1 MEVIVLSQQLSYE
14 KTHLLIS
21 NFLNESNDKVFCFL
35 TAEHTIGNSFVLKR
49 YCKDNVY
56 AIYMNLMSTRSTKS
70 LILQLLHAIEVPFV
84 KQYQNDYLVHL
95 LCSELMRKK
104 ISHFV
109 FDNIQELEAS
119 KNIFE
124 IFELLR
130 YLNINTDVQ
139 YICVGSNMSESLST
153 EITRRSE
160 FLNVI

>member
-1 MEVIVLSQQLSYE
+1 M
-14 KTHLLIS
+14 
-21 NFLNESNDKVFCFL
+21 FCFL

>member
-1 MEVIVLSQQLSYE
+1 MSQQLSYD
-14 KTHLLIS
+14 KTHLIIS

-35 TAEHTIGNSFVLKR
+35 KAEHTTGNSFVLKR
-49 YCKDNVY
+49 YCKDNGH
-56 AIYMNLMSTRSTKS
+56 AIYMNLKSARSTKT

-95 LCSELMRKK
+95 LCSEIAKKK

-109 FDNIQELEAS
+109 FDDIQELEAS
-119 KNIFE
+119 SNISE
-124 IFELLR
+124 IFELFR
-130 YLNINTDVQ
+130 YININTDVQ
-139 YICVGSNMSESLST
+139 FICVGFSMTASLSA

>member
-1 MEVIVLSQQLSYE
+1 MSQQLGYE
-14 KTHLLIS
+14 KTHFLIS

-35 TAEHTIGNSFVLKR
+35 TAEHTTGNSFVLKR
-49 YCKDNVY
+49 YCKENVN
-56 AIYMNLMSTRSTKS
+56 AIYMNLMSAGSTKS

-95 LCSELMRKK
+95 LCSELVKKK

-109 FDNIQELEAS
+109 FDNIQELESS

-139 YICVGSNMSESLST
+139 YICVGSSMSVGLSA

>member
-1 MEVIVLSQQLSYE
+1 MGQQLSYD
-14 KTHLLIS
+14 KTQLIIS

-35 TAEHTIGNSFVLKR
+35 TADHTTGNSFVLKR
-49 YCKDNVY
+49 YCKDN
-56 AIYMNLMSTRSTKS
+56 AHAAYMNLMSTRSTKS
-70 LILQLLHAIEVPFV
+70 LILQLLHSIEVPFV

-95 LCSELMRKK
+95 LCSEIAKKK

-109 FDNIQELEAS
+109 FDHIQEFETS
-119 KNIFE
+119 QNISE

-139 YICVGSNMSESLST
+139 FICVGSSMSVSLSA